1 MNFIIEDETSVKFG
15 FIATIAR
22 YLYLQYFYHFRGLIV
37 IYISV
42 NSSTGITS
50 YNTTP
55 NYLVNL
61 ITSLSVIKVS
71 EMLSVTKLVLLLTLT
86 STTLQNRLKIIS
98 TPEPRSDNYAC
109 SITCVGSTHFSSDY
123 EEYDNGAGKQYFY
136 KRIDISGCGFLSVP
150 VVMVT
155 LDGQVTRVA
164 VSNVERDGFDVIIS
178 SLSTVTWLTED
189 WDLTIHWSTYG
200 YSCYTKCGL

>member
-1 MNFIIEDETSVKFG
+1 
-15 FIATIAR
+15 
-22 YLYLQYFYHFRGLIV
+22 
-37 IYISV
+37 
-42 NSSTGITS
+42 
-50 YNTTP
+50 
-55 NYLVNL
+55 
-61 ITSLSVIKVS
+61 
-71 EMLSVTKLVLLLTLT
+71 MLSVTKLVLLLTLT

-164 VSNVERDGFDVIIS
+164 VSNVERDGFDAILVRIDADW
-178 SLSTVTWLTED
+178 TWLSDD
-189 WDLTIHWSTYG
+189 WDVTINWSAYG
-200 YSCYTKCGL
+200 YTCFTKCEL